1 MKRKKLLLC
10 LLLLMSIEIQQLK
23 AQKAVLSAGGN
34 ASGSS
39 GSVSYSVGQVV
50 YNTYASSNGSVAEG
64 VQQPYE
70 ISTGIEETTGVSLC
84 CAVYPNP
91 TTGLL
96 YLRLDNSVS
105 WNWKQLCFT
114 LYDVNGKLLE
124 SKSIYTNEQT
134 IDMNKYCS
142 ASYFLKVEKD
152 NKTLQ
157 SFKILKN

>member
-1 MKRKKLLLC
+1 
-10 LLLLMSIEIQQLK
+10 MSIAIQQLK
-23 AQKAVLSAGGN
+23 AQETILTTGGN
-34 ASGSS
+34 ASVSS
-39 GSVSYSVGQVV
+39 GSVSYSVGQIA
-50 YNTYASSNGSVAEG
+50 YNTYAASNGLVAEG

-70 ISTGIEETTGVSLC
+70 ISTRIEETTGVSLC

-134 IDMNKYCS
+134 IDMKKYAP